1 MLDRLYNEI
10 INIINTTGKLEASYL
25 IKHTDQ
31 NISKKTI
38 DLISNKHHISTN
50 WVDRHKIYTGR
61 EDEKIKKLLKKP
73 FYLLKKDI
81 LKIRF

>member
-38 DLISNKHHISTN
+38 DLISNKITS
-50 WVDRHKIYTGR
+50 VLIG
-61 EDEKIKKLLKKP
+61 
-73 FYLLKKDI
+73 
-81 LKIRF
+81 